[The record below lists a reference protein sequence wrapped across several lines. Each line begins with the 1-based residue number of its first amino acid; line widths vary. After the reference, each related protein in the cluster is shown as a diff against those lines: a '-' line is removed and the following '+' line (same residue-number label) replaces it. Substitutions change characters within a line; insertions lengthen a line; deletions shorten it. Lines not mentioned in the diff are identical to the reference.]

1 MKVFVTGAAGQLG
14 AVVVRRFAAAGHE
27 VVATTLDTL
36 DITDHAAV
44 LRAVG
49 AARPD
54 VVVNCAAF
62 NDVDGAEDRY
72 DAALDVNAFAVRSLA
87 RAAAEADAALVH
99 YGTDFVFDGRAAS
112 PYRETDR
119 PNPQSVYASSKLLGE
134 WFAADVPR
142 HYVLR
147 VESLFGG
154 PAARS
159 SIDRI
164 ADALRAGHEAQVFAD
179 RVVSPSYVED
189 VVAATEALLDREAPA
204 GLYHCVNTGHGTWH
218 DVGRA
223 VADALGVSERLLRPV
238 SVADVPLRARRPAYA
253 ALSNEKL
260 RRLGID
266 MPSWQDAVRR
276 HTGLE
281 QGAGR

>member
-1 MKVFVTGAAGQLG
+1 VKVFVTGAAGQLG

-87 RAAAEADAALVH
+87 RAAAAAGAALVH
-99 YGTDFVFDGRAAS
+99 YGTDFVFDGLASS

-154 PAARS
+154 PEARS

-164 ADALRAGHEAQVFAD
+164 LEALLAGRPARVFVD
-179 RVVSPSYVED
+179 RVVSPTYVED
-189 VVAATEALLDREAPA
+189 CAMATEALLARDAPP
-204 GLYHCVNTGHGTWH
+204 GLYHCVNAGHTSWYELA
-218 DVGRA
+218 RE
-223 VADALGVSERLLRPV
+223 VARQAGVEPRLEPV
-238 SVADVPLRARRPAYA
+238 SVASVTLKARRPTYC
-253 ALSNEKL
+253 ALAIDKL
-260 RRLGID
+260 RSVGIE
-266 MPSWQDAVRR
+266 MPTWQDAIRR
-276 HTGLE
+276 HLE
-281 QGAGR
+281 ARRA